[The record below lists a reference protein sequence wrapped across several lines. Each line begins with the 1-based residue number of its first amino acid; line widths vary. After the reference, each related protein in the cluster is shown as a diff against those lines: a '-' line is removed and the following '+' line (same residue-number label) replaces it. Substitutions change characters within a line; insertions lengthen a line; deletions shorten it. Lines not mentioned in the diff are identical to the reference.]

1 MAQWR
6 GPDMTL
12 QSRRAIWIVLDG
24 VGLEALPDA
33 REYSDEDAA
42 TLPHV
47 AAACGGLNLP
57 NMRNL
62 GLGCLAEIEGVPPA
76 NEPAGV
82 HGRLAETS
90 SGKDSII
97 GHWELAGVV
106 VNKPFATYPQG
117 FPAELV
123 RKFAEITGAEPL
135 GNISA
140 GGLSILKEYGA
151 EHVRT
156 GRPILYTSVDSVF
169 QVAAHEDVLPREKL
183 YDLCRAVKP
192 LTDEYGIARVIAR
205 PFDGDSQVGFRRTA
219 GRKDFPVP
227 PPQKTLLEGL
237 VDKGYMVSAVGK
249 ISDLF
254 AGRGISRSVATIDNN
269 DGMEMVIVGLAALE
283 AGLLMVNLIDFDM
296 VYGHRNDALGFGRA
310 LEESDAW
317 LPQLFNVMRTE
328 DLLVICADHGC
339 DPTTPGSDHTREYVP
354 VLLWSKAM
362 KRGRAL
368 GDRQSFSD
376 VAATLADFF
385 RVPGTLAGE
394 SFEPLLGLTYR

>member
-1 MAQWR
+1 
-6 GPDMTL
+6 MTL

-76 NEPAGV
+76 SEPAGV
-82 HGRLAETS
+82 YGRLAETS

-169 QVAAHEDVLPREKL
+169 QVAAHEDVLPPEKL

-205 PFDGDSQVGFRRTA
+205 PFDGDSQGGFRRTA
-219 GRKDFPVP
+219 GRKDFPAP
-227 PPQKTLLEGL
+227 PPQKTRLEGL
-237 VDKGYMVSAVGK
+237 VDKGYMVTAGGK

-254 AGRGISRSVATIDNN
+254 AGRGISRSVATVDNN
-269 DGMEMVIVGLAALE
+269 DGMEKVIVGLAALE
-283 AGLLMVNLIDFDM
+283 TGFLMVNLIDFDM

-310 LEESDAW
+310 LEDFDAW
-317 LPQLFNVMRTE
+317 LPQLFNVMRTD

-339 DPTTPGSDHTREYVP
+339 DPTSPGSDHTREYVP

-394 SFEPLLGLTYR
+394 SFERLLGLTYR

>member
-1 MAQWR
+1 
-6 GPDMTL
+6 MTL

-57 NMRNL
+57 NMCNL

-76 NEPAGV
+76 SEPAGV
-82 HGRLAETS
+82 YGRLAETS

-123 RKFAEITGAEPL
+123 GKFAEITGAEPL

-140 GGLSILKEYGA
+140 GGLSILREYGA

-169 QVAAHEDVLPREKL
+169 QVAAHEDVLPPEKL

-205 PFDGDSQVGFRRTA
+205 PFDGDSQGGFRRTA

-237 VDKGYMVSAVGK
+237 VDKGYMVTAVGK

-254 AGRGISRSVATIDNN
+254 AGRGISRSVATIGNN
-269 DGMEMVIVGLAALE
+269 DGMEKVIVGLAALE
-283 AGLLMVNLIDFDM
+283 TGLLMVNLIDFDM

-310 LEESDAW
+310 LEEFDAW

-376 VAATLADFF
+376 VAVTLADFF

-394 SFEPLLGLTYR
+394 SFERLLGLTRTVNS

>member
-1 MAQWR
+1 
-6 GPDMTL
+6 MTL

-76 NEPAGV
+76 SEPAGV

-169 QVAAHEDVLPREKL
+169 QVAAHEDVLPPEKL

-205 PFDGDSQVGFRRTA
+205 PFDGDSQGGFRRTA

-227 PPQKTLLEGL
+227 PPQKTLLESL

-269 DGMEMVIVGLAALE
+269 DGMEKVIAGLAALE
-283 AGLLMVNLIDFDM
+283 TGLLMVNLIDFDM

-310 LEESDAW
+310 LEEFDAW
-317 LPQLFNVMRTE
+317 LPQLFKLMRTE

-394 SFEPLLGLTYR
+394 SFERLLNLTRTVNS

>member
-1 MAQWR
+1 
-6 GPDMTL
+6 MTL

-76 NEPAGV
+76 SEPAGV
-82 HGRLAETS
+82 YGRLAETS

-140 GGLSILKEYGA
+140 GGLSILREYGA

-169 QVAAHEDVLPREKL
+169 QVAAHEDVLPPEKL

-205 PFDGDSQVGFRRTA
+205 PFDGDSQGGFRRTA

-237 VDKGYMVSAVGK
+237 VDKGYMVTAVGK

-269 DGMEMVIVGLAALE
+269 DGMEKVIVGLAALE
-283 AGLLMVNLIDFDM
+283 TGLLIVNLIDFDM

-310 LEESDAW
+310 LEEFDAW
-317 LPQLFNVMRTE
+317 LPQLFNMMRTE

-394 SFEPLLGLTYR
+394 SFERLLGLTRTVNS

>member
-1 MAQWR
+1 
-6 GPDMTL
+6 MTL
-12 QSRRAIWIVLDG
+12 QSKRAIWIVLDG

-76 NEPAGV
+76 SEPAGV
-82 HGRLAETS
+82 YGRLAETS

-169 QVAAHEDVLPREKL
+169 QVAAHEDVLPPEKL

-205 PFDGDSQVGFRRTA
+205 PFDGDSQGGFRRTA

-237 VDKGYMVSAVGK
+237 VDKGYMVTAVGK

-254 AGRGISRSVATIDNN
+254 AGRGISRSVATVDNN
-269 DGMEMVIVGLAALE
+269 DGMEKVIVGLAALE
-283 AGLLMVNLIDFDM
+283 TGLLMVNLIDFDM

-310 LEESDAW
+310 LEDFDAW
-317 LPQLFNVMRTE
+317 LPQLFNVMRTD

-339 DPTTPGSDHTREYVP
+339 DPTSPGSDHTREYVP

-394 SFEPLLGLTYR
+394 SFERLLGLTRPVNS

>member
-1 MAQWR
+1 
-6 GPDMTL
+6 MTL
-12 QSRRAIWIVLDG
+12 QSKRAIWIVLDG

-76 NEPAGV
+76 IEPAGV
-82 HGRLAETS
+82 YGRLAETS

-169 QVAAHEDVLPREKL
+169 QVAAHEDVLPPEKL

-205 PFDGDSQVGFRRTA
+205 PFDGDSQGGFRRTA

-237 VDKGYMVSAVGK
+237 VDKGYMVTAVGK

-254 AGRGISRSVATIDNN
+254 AGRGISRSVATVDNN
-269 DGMEMVIVGLAALE
+269 DGMEKDIVGLAALE
-283 AGLLMVNLIDFDM
+283 TGLLMVNLIDFDM

-310 LEESDAW
+310 LEDFDAW
-317 LPQLFNVMRTE
+317 LPQLFNVMRTD

-339 DPTTPGSDHTREYVP
+339 DPTSPGSDHTREYVP

-394 SFEPLLGLTYR
+394 SFERLLGLTYR

>member
-1 MAQWR
+1 
-6 GPDMTL
+6 MTL

-76 NEPAGV
+76 SEPAGV
-82 HGRLAETS
+82 YGRLAETS

-169 QVAAHEDVLPREKL
+169 QVAAHEDVLPPEKL

-205 PFDGDSQVGFRRTA
+205 PFDGDSQGGFRRTA
-219 GRKDFPVP
+219 GRKDFPAP

-237 VDKGYMVSAVGK
+237 VDKGYMVTAVGK

-254 AGRGISRSVATIDNN
+254 ASRGISRSVATIDNN
-269 DGMEMVIVGLAALE
+269 DGMEKVIAGLAALE
-283 AGLLMVNLIDFDM
+283 TGLLMVNLIDFDM

-310 LEESDAW
+310 LEEFDAW

-394 SFEPLLGLTYR
+394 SFERLLGLTRTVNS

>member
-1 MAQWR
+1 
-6 GPDMTL
+6 MTL

-33 REYSDEDAA
+33 REYSDEGAA

-57 NMRNL
+57 NMCNL

-76 NEPAGV
+76 SEPAGV
-82 HGRLAETS
+82 YGRLAETS

-140 GGLSILKEYGA
+140 GGLSILREYGA

-169 QVAAHEDVLPREKL
+169 QVAAHEDVLPPEKL

-205 PFDGDSQVGFRRTA
+205 PFDGDSQGGFRRTA

-269 DGMEMVIVGLAALE
+269 DGMEKVIAGLAALE
-283 AGLLMVNLIDFDM
+283 TGLLMVNLIDFDM

-310 LEESDAW
+310 LEEFDAW

-339 DPTTPGSDHTREYVP
+339 DPTSPGSDHTREYVP

-394 SFEPLLGLTYR
+394 SFERLLGLTYR